1 MITTMKKI
9 FFIALFSL
17 CMASATN
24 AQGKY
29 KKPQDMT
36 TVQEEKPRRG
46 LFDKDKTPIDKKYL
60 EGACPMVGNKIVWQ
74 KYFYADDKTAKEIY
88 DIMLK
93 FLQKMTKEEGQT
105 KKSDV
110 AAVNEEEYQIG
121 ARFVEKM
128 VFQNSALSLDHAVF
142 SYQLLVYC
150 IDGRC
155 EVVMK
160 NMNYIY
166 EADRDGGGQFP
177 AEDMLADDIALNKKK
192 DGFHIGGYKKF
203 RMKTIDRKDEIF
215 TKISRALKQSGN
227 GNGQNNDTST
237 WE

>member
-1 MITTMKKI
+1 MMKTKNI
-9 FFIALFSL
+9 LVALAML
-17 CMASATN
+17 AVCAGAD

-29 KKPQDMT
+29 TKPAEIQ
-36 TVQEEKPRRG
+36 QEEVRPRRG

-60 EGACPMVGNKIVWQ
+60 EGACPMVGNRIVWQ
-74 KYFYADDKTAKEIY
+74 KYFHADDKSAKEIY

-93 FLQKMTKEEGQT
+93 FLQAMTKEERQT
-105 KKSDV
+105 EKSMV
-110 AAVNEEEYQIG
+110 AVVNEEEYQIG

-128 VFQNSALSLDHAVF
+128 VFHNTALSLDQAEF
-142 SYQLLVYC
+142 AYQILVYC

-160 NMNYIY
+160 NMSYVY

-177 AEDMLADDIALNKKK
+177 AEDMISDENALNKKK
-192 DGFHIGGYKKF
+192 DGFQKGGVKKF

-215 TKISRALKQSGN
+215 ARISRALKASN
-227 GNGQNNDTST
+227 DAEPQNTQG

>member
-1 MITTMKKI
+1 MKKI
-9 FFIALFSL
+9 FIVMTML
-17 CMASATN
+17 CTVFAVN
-24 AQGKY
+24 AQSRFT
-29 KKPQDMT
+29 KPADMT
-36 TVQEEKPRRG
+36 QQEEKPRRG

-74 KYFYADDKTAKEIY
+74 KYFNADSKSAKEIY

-105 KKSDV
+105 QKSNV
-110 AAVNEEEYQIG
+110 AVVNEEEYQIG

-128 VFQNSALSLDHAVF
+128 VFQNSALSLDQAEF
-142 SYQLLVYC
+142 AYQLLVYC

-155 EVVMK
+155 EVVIK
-160 NMNYIY
+160 NMTYIY
-166 EADRDGGGQFP
+166 EADREGGGVFP
-177 AEDMLADDIALNKKK
+177 AEDMISDDIALNKKK
-192 DGFHIGGYKKF
+192 DGFRKGGVKKF

-215 TKISRALKQSGN
+215 AKISRALKQETEG
-227 GNGQNNDTST
+227 GST